1 MPDYNARPDVSL
13 SDLASGVSSGETF
26 LVEDDQFAHRTVHYS
41 AKQAA
46 RARDVL
52 QWLHSLRRAAQFY
65 PLDHSVVI
73 EQEKALGEAIQT
85 YHDEGVELQFAFF
98 EGEILLGDQLLAE
111 ESVDFDQLAWDMQTM
126 GVGSLIFTPGVT
138 LEELARAARLLGVDA
153 ADATAAGGIL
163 KLPDAGDLPHIK
175 IGIVR
180 AADDVVEAPDEEARK
195 AFATAVEF
203 MQDIDETVLGGEDI
217 NPVKVRTVVGSL
229 VSAVLQNRYSA
240 LQLAGLKS
248 YDEYTFYHSVNVA
261 ILSLGLG
268 SILNNDERFLT
279 VLGTAALLHDIG
291 KLAIGRDIINKK
303 GQLSPQE
310 WSEMQRHPLLGAEML
325 VMMPG
330 IDRAACVPVLE
341 HHMRFDGQ
349 GYPRRAVERPL
360 NLASRIIAVADAYD
374 AMTSARSY
382 SAARVQ
388 GEAMNL
394 LAEGAGTSLD
404 PVLVRLFVDMLGV
417 YPPRSI
423 VRLSTGEIAIVV
435 APTDGE
441 PLRPTVRVI
450 ASPGGDLVTPFD
462 IPLAERDDLSVETT
476 LDPRLLNIDVEDY
489 V

>member
-1 MPDYNARPDVSL
+1 MPDFDEHPDVSL
-13 SDLASGVSSGETF
+13 SDLASGVSASEPF
-26 LVEDDQFAHRTVHYS
+26 LVEDDQFAHRTLHYS

-52 QWLHSLRRAAQFY
+52 QWLHALRRAAQFY
-65 PLDHSVVI
+65 PLDHPGVV

-111 ESVDFDQLAWDMQTM
+111 ESVDYDQLAWDMQAI

-138 LEELARAARLLGVDA
+138 PEELARAARLLGVDA
-153 ADATAAGGIL
+153 ADAAAAGGIL
-163 KLPDAGDLPHIK
+163 KLPDAHDLPHIK

-180 AADDVVEAPDEEARK
+180 AADDIVGAEDEEARE

-203 MQDIDETVLGGEDI
+203 MQDVDETVLGQGEI
-217 NPVKVRTVVGSL
+217 NPVKVRGVVGSL

-261 ILSLGLG
+261 LLSLGLG

-291 KLAIGRDIINKK
+291 KLAIGHDIINKQ
-303 GQLSPQE
+303 GQLDPHE

-325 VMMPG
+325 IMMPG
-330 IDRAACVPVLE
+330 IDRDAAVPVLE
-341 HHMRFDGQ
+341 HHMRIDGT
-349 GYPRRAVERPL
+349 GYPKREIKRPL

-388 GEAMNL
+388 DEAMNL
-394 LAEGAGTSLD
+394 LAAGAGTSLD
-404 PVLVRLFVDMLGV
+404 PVLVRLFVGMLGV
-417 YPPRSI
+417 YPPHTV
-423 VRLSTGEIAIVV
+423 VRLSSGEIAIVV

-441 PLRPTVRVI
+441 PLKPTVRVI
-450 ASPGGDLVTPFD
+450 SAPNGVLVKPFD

-476 LDPRLLNIDVEDY
+476 LDPRRLNIDVQDY